1 MLTLTERLARRVLNV
16 SGLKSRH
23 VVTRGG
29 KIHLLEGRGGGG
41 LPPIVVLHGFAA
53 HGVCYAG
60 LLRRFQPHVRRVLA
74 PDLPGHGYS
83 APLRPGEPPEAML
96 DALTETL
103 DRVLDEP
110 ALVLGNSMGGLLAI
124 RYALARPER
133 VRGLALI
140 SPGGAPLPPDEHE
153 AFLGRFRLETYSQ
166 ALEFVDDVF
175 AKVPPLLRH
184 PLAHNIRR
192 RFAHPQLR
200 RLLGE
205 ISPSV
210 MLTPG
215 DLAGLHMPILFVWG
229 REERILPR
237 AHYRFFLQNLP
248 AHAQIEEF
256 ADFGHIGFME
266 QPVALTRRVLEFA
279 RDLPAHPVQQA
290 VQQVARFGS
299 THAAGHDTFRASA

>member
-1 MLTLTERLARRVLNV
+1 MLTLTERLARRVFNV

-23 VVTRGG
+23 IATQAGT
-29 KIHLLEGRGGGG
+29 IHVLDGAGGGT

-53 HGVCYAG
+53 HAVCYGG
-60 LLRRFQPHVRRVLA
+60 LLKRFQPHVRRVIA
-74 PDLPGHGYS
+74 PDMPGHGHS
-83 APLRPGEPPEAML
+83 APLRPGDPPTVLL
-96 DALTETL
+96 DALLETL

-110 ALVLGNSMGGLLAI
+110 ALILGNSMGGLVAI
-124 RYALARPER
+124 RYALARPQM

-140 SPGGAPLPPDEHE
+140 SPGGAPLPTAEHE
-153 AFLGRFRLETYSQ
+153 AFLGRFRLETYGQ

-200 RLLGE
+200 QLLGE

-210 MLTPG
+210 MLTPSE
-215 DLAGLHMPILFVWG
+215 LADLHMPVLLVWG
-229 REERILPR
+229 QEERILPR
-237 AHYRFFLQNLP
+237 AHFRFFAQNLP

-256 ADFGHIGFME
+256 TDFGHIGFME
-266 QPVALTRRVLEFA
+266 QPTALTRRVLEFA
-279 RDLPAHPVQQA
+279 RQLPAHESAQY
-290 VQQVARFGS
+290 GS
-299 THAAGHDTFRASA
+299 TCAPGHATFRASA

>member
-23 VVTRGG
+23 VVTRAG
-29 KIHLLEGRGGGG
+29 KIHLLEGGGGG
-41 LPPIVVLHGFAA
+41 HLPPIVVLHGFAA
-53 HGVCYAG
+53 HGLCYAG

-74 PDLPGHGYS
+74 PDMPGHGYS
-83 APLRPGEPPEAML
+83 APIRPGDTPTVLL
-96 DALTETL
+96 DALVEAL

-110 ALVLGNSMGGLLAI
+110 ALLLGNSMGGMVAI
-124 RYALARPER
+124 RYALARPDR
-133 VRGLALI
+133 VRGLALV
-140 SPGGAPLPPDEHE
+140 SPGGAPLPPAEHE
-153 AFLGRFRLETYSQ
+153 AFLGRFRLDTHGQ

-175 AKVPPLLRH
+175 ARAPSLLRH
-184 PLAHNIRR
+184 PLAHEIRR

-200 RLLGE
+200 QLLGE

-210 MLTPG
+210 MLTPAELG
-215 DLAGLHMPILFVWG
+215 SLHMPILFVWG

-237 AHYRFFLQNLP
+237 AHYRFFVQNLP

-266 QPVALTRRVLEFA
+266 QPVALTQRVLEFA
-279 RDLPAHPVQQA
+279 RDLPTQS
-290 VQQVARFGS
+290 VQQVSRYGS
-299 THAAGHDTFRASA
+299 TCEARHDTFRASA